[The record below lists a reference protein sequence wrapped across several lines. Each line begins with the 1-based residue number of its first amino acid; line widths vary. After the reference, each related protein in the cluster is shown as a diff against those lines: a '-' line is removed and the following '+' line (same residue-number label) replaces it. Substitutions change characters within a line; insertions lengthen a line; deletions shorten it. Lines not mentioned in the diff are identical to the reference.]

1 MLSLQDRTP
10 DKMRLIF
17 LGDGATLERP
27 VDDEMLERTAGTARC
42 ARFGPT

>member
-27 VDDEMLERTAGTARC
+27 VDDEMLERTPARSC